1 VNPDRTYPQSPV
13 FESIM
18 EIITFIYNSDRKGS
32 AVDSVLDSL
41 QEWEESSEY
50 INTGTGG
57 SEREA
62 MLLVGESTRIGSNPE
77 ETFDEAGN
85 PDFSMGVLITE
96 QETGRRDLHI
106 SEEMLDAL

>member
-1 VNPDRTYPQSPV
+1 
-13 FESIM
+13 
-18 EIITFIYNSDRKGS
+18 
-32 AVDSVLDSL
+32 
-41 QEWEESSEY
+41 
-50 INTGTGG
+50 
-57 SEREA
+57 